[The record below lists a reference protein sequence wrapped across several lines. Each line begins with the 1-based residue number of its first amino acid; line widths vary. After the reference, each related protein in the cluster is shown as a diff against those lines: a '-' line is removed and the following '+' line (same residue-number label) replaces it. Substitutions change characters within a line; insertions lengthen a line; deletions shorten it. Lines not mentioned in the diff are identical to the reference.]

1 MGTKM
6 TRSTYERMVAENLAW
21 LSGMPQCPERA
32 HIEQIV
38 RDSVFRLYDRENR
51 IAELEAERASYR
63 RADRRE
69 PRYGD
74 AGWPAS
80 TTSQG
85 RSAMDTRQDFDAICM
100 ALHGRTRADTALEAI
115 GRLRAHIDSLDA
127 AMAGPT
133 VAVVDEP
140 DGRALTYRYP
150 FDDKPPP
157 IGTELIARPGAA
169 LRPADRLALRVQEAR
184 ELALRTLA
192 ALLDTHSV
200 PVGELAERV
209 QCVIAERNALRDGLE
224 RLVQIYEDENDP
236 CERPAWLHEL
246 LARSHTAGVSDQ
258 EPRGN
263 HGDRDE
269 A

>member
-21 LSGMPQCPERA
+21 LSGMPQCPERV

-38 RDSVFRLYDRENR
+38 RDSVYRLYDQEAHIDRLRAE
-51 IAELEAERASYR
+51 IASLKRDVVAATERAEAAERHLEEA
-63 RADRRE
+63 RAA
-69 PRYGD
+69 P
-74 AGWPAS
+74 
-80 TTSQG
+80 TV
-85 RSAMDTRQDFDAICM
+85 DTQQDFDAICT
-100 ALHGRTRADTALEAI
+100 ALHGRTRVDAALEAI
-115 GRLRAHIDSLDA
+115 GRLRAHIAGMD
-127 AMAGPT
+127 GPT
-133 VAVVDEP
+133 VAVVDGP
-140 DGRALTYRYP
+140 YGRQLTYRYP

-169 LRPADRLALRVQEAR
+169 LRPADRLALRVQQAR
-184 ELALRTLA
+184 DIALKTLA
-192 ALLDTHSV
+192 ALLDMHGV
-200 PVGELAERV
+200 PIGELAERV

-246 LARSHTAGVSDQ
+246 LARSHTKGVSDH

>member
-6 TRSTYERMVAENLAW
+6 TRSTYERMVTENLAW
-21 LSGMPQCPERA
+21 LSGMPQCPERV

-38 RDSVFRLYDRENR
+38 RDSVSRLYDQEAHIDHLRTE
-51 IAELEAERASYR
+51 IASLKRDVVAATERA
-63 RADRRE
+63 E
-69 PRYGD
+69 
-74 AGWPAS
+74 
-80 TTSQG
+80 
-85 RSAMDTRQDFDAICM
+85 DTQQDFDAICM
-100 ALHGRTRADTALEAI
+100 ALHGRTRVDAALEAI
-115 GRLRAHIDSLDA
+115 GRLRAHIAGMD
-127 AMAGPT
+127 GPT
-133 VAVVDEP
+133 VAVVDGP
-140 DGRALTYRYP
+140 YGRQLTYRYP

-184 ELALRTLA
+184 DIALKTLA
-192 ALLDTHSV
+192 ALLNMHGV
-200 PVGELAERV
+200 PAGELAERV
-209 QCVIAERNALRDGLE
+209 QYVIAERNALRDGLE